1 MIHFNRHPTL
11 TKESIVDFEVGLQV
25 ASPATGTIS
34 TREEPA
40 KFHWCE
46 DCQARLE
53 MDLSKKDDYKS
64 YWD

>member
-1 MIHFNRHPTL
+1 L

-53 MDLSKKDDYKS
+53 MDLSKEDDYKS